1 MVRRVQEIG
10 GSRVSTESRVVLLND
25 SGEAIGTANKATVH
39 TRETP
44 LHLAFSC
51 YLFDAEG
58 RVLLTRRALAKRTWP
73 GVWTNSFCGHP
84 APGEDMADAL
94 RRHARFELGVQLG
107 ELAVVLPGFRYSARD
122 ASGLLEN
129 EVCPVYV
136 ARTSEDIHANPAEV
150 AEWVWVEPAA
160 LVAAVAATPRVFSP
174 WSVLQVSQLGDRLGE
189 LAITPLDAATTGAS
203 R

>member
-1 MVRRVQEIG
+1 M
-10 GSRVSTESRVVLLND
+10 STESRVVLLAD
-25 SGEAIGTANKATVH
+25 SGEVIGTANKATVH

-58 RVLLTRRALAKRTWP
+58 RVLLTRRSLTKRTWP

-84 APGEDMADAL
+84 APSEDMADAL
-94 RRHARFELGVQLG
+94 RRHARFELGVELG
-107 ELAVVLPGFRYSARD
+107 ELAEVLPSFRYSARD

-136 ARTSEDIHANPAEV
+136 ARSGEAIHANPAEV

-160 LVAAVAATPRVFSP
+160 LAAAAAATPRVFSP
-174 WSVLQVSQLGDRLGE
+174 WSILQLSQLGDRLNE
-189 LAITPLDAATTGAS
+189 LATTPFGVVPTGAS

>member
-1 MVRRVQEIG
+1 MN
-10 GSRVSTESRVVLLND
+10 TDSRVVLLD
-25 SGEAIGTANKATVH
+25 ESGAAIGTANKATVH

-58 RVLLTRRALAKRTWP
+58 RVLLTRRSLAKRTWP

-94 RRHARFELGVQLG
+94 RRHARFELGVELG
-107 ELAVVLPGFRYSARD
+107 ELAEVLPGFRYSARD

-136 ARTSEDIHANPAEV
+136 ARSGEAIQANPAEV

-160 LVAAVAATPRVFSP
+160 LVAAAAATPRVFSP
-174 WSVLQVSQLGDRLGE
+174 WSILQISQLGDRLDA
-189 LAITPLDAATTGAS
+189 LATTPLGAAPTGAL